1 MISNKFG
8 FRSFAAKIACCLVL
22 TTAALSAS
30 AQYSQSERKLL
41 KTANSYFETGRYEKA
56 LPIYI
61 KLDSVIDDINLR
73 YQIGLCYLKSRYE
86 QDKAVSYLE
95 EASVSAGTL
104 IPLDVIWYLGDAYHV
119 VYRFDDAIKE
129 YNKYI
134 SLTAKNDKAD
144 INKLNHCKL
153 MLATC
158 RNAIEITEIP
168 YKVDIEPI
176 ISLYAAESDY
186 NPLISADESV
196 MLFMREIGVG
206 KGFEPSTHIM
216 ISTKENGGSW
226 SKPEEVTL
234 VLEHK
239 LQGHAAALAGLSPDG
254 HTVFLNIGEG
264 LNKDIYSAQLQ
275 GKTISEVKKLNKNVN
290 TPYYEGGASITPDG
304 TKLYFVSDRP
314 GGFGG
319 HDIYVSTLNKK
330 GEWDEPENLGEQ
342 INTKFNE
349 ESPYIHYD
357 GQTIFFSSQGH
368 NTIGGKDIF
377 KSKRVNG
384 QWTEPENL
392 GFTNTTIDDLTF
404 VLNASGEYGYFS
416 TSRNNSYGRHTIMK
430 VGYKDPIP
438 LTLVKGTVLAGTP
451 PKPIKVDI
459 KVYDKN
465 THEQVKYVYTPDTE
479 TGKYLMI
486 FPPAKNYQLVIST
499 QNYMPQL
506 INIHIPYQN
515 YFYELYQ
522 EITLQPIKLNNTDIG
537 EEVMVNNVFYDIYK
551 TTEADSITN
560 NNSPQQPQ
568 YYEHLLE
575 LVENIIQT
583 SDTINKLS
591 YNSHEADKQAQ
602 LKKNTDDL
610 LALIEDAI
618 NTQDSVTLSILDANT
633 KQKDKVTETHFYTDG
648 SMSKSVT
655 MQVIGKDTFYTATPI
670 DLSRFEIPTRNRSSV
685 NRQESTNPVMFKVS
699 RPEQRNVIHK
709 HTLYY
714 KTNESELTADA
725 KKELR
730 QIINL
735 LIDNASVGA
744 EINGYADTQGERTH
758 NMNLSQ
764 LRAQNVL
771 KYLQENNVDGRKII
785 TKGLGESTERGKY
798 DSRTREM
805 NYRRVEIILFELKD

>member
-8 FRSFAAKIACCLVL
+8 FRSFTAKIACCLVL

-41 KTANSYFETGRYEKA
+41 KTANSFFETGRYEKA
-56 LPIYI
+56 LPIYV

-86 QDKAVSYLE
+86 QDKAVGYLE

-144 INKLNHCKL
+144 INKLNHCKR
-153 MLATC
+153 MLAIC

-168 YKVDIEPI
+168 YKVDIEPMM
-176 ISLYAAESDY
+176 SLYAAESDY

-239 LQGHAAALAGLSPDG
+239 LQGHTTALAGLSPDG

-275 GKTISEVKKLNKNVN
+275 GKTISEVKKLNKNIN

-319 HDIYVSTLNKK
+319 HDIYVATLNKK
-330 GEWDEPENLGEQ
+330 GEWDEPVNLGEQ

-357 GQTIFFSSQGH
+357 GQTLFFSSQGH

-499 QNYMPQL
+499 
-506 INIHIPYQN
+506 
-515 YFYELYQ
+515 
-522 EITLQPIKLNNTDIG
+522 
-537 EEVMVNNVFYDIYK
+537 
-551 TTEADSITN
+551 
-560 NNSPQQPQ
+560 
-568 YYEHLLE
+568 
-575 LVENIIQT
+575 
-583 SDTINKLS
+583 
-591 YNSHEADKQAQ
+591 
-602 LKKNTDDL
+602 
-610 LALIEDAI
+610 
-618 NTQDSVTLSILDANT
+618 
-633 KQKDKVTETHFYTDG
+633 
-648 SMSKSVT
+648 
-655 MQVIGKDTFYTATPI
+655 
-670 DLSRFEIPTRNRSSV
+670 
-685 NRQESTNPVMFKVS
+685 
-699 RPEQRNVIHK
+699 
-709 HTLYY
+709 
-714 KTNESELTADA
+714 
-725 KKELR
+725 
-730 QIINL
+730 
-735 LIDNASVGA
+735 
-744 EINGYADTQGERTH
+744 
-758 NMNLSQ
+758 
-764 LRAQNVL
+764 
-771 KYLQENNVDGRKII
+771 
-785 TKGLGESTERGKY
+785 
-798 DSRTREM
+798 
-805 NYRRVEIILFELKD
+805 